1 MKKYFKI
8 SFLGILS
15 WLIPLIVSLF
25 FYSQDGKLSIDSYLF
40 KSLMIVVGGVCG
52 ASLLVYYFKTI
63 KSRYISE
70 GIVIGLIWLVINVV
84 FDLITIVPMSKMTI
98 VDYCYQIGLRYL
110 LIPIMSVSMGY
121 IATNVKQD

>member
-1 MKKYFKI
+1 MKKFFKI
-8 SFLGILS
+8 SLLGILS
-15 WLIPLIVSLF
+15 WLIPFIFSLL
-25 FYSQDGKLSIDSYLF
+25 FYSKDGHLVIDIFLF

-52 ASLLVYYFKTI
+52 ASLLVYYFKMI

-70 GIVIGLIWLVINVV
+70 GIIIGLIWLVIN
-84 FDLITIVPMSKMTI
+84 FALDLVTIVPMSKMPI
-98 VDYCYQIGLRYL
+98 MDYCSQIGLRYL